1 MGNLEVVDVGY
12 SIFKSMYIIR
22 VQELSLARIG
32 RTHVA
37 CLIWKLCVL
46 IEMFLCVICPSDACR
61 LQMGPS
67 QLMMM
72 RLEWMQHVDQ

>member
-1 MGNLEVVDVGY
+1 MGSLKVVDVGY

-37 CLIWKLCVL
+37 GLIWKLCVL
-46 IEMFLCVICPSDACR
+46 IEMLIYVI
-61 LQMGPS
+61 
-67 QLMMM
+67 
-72 RLEWMQHVDQ
+72 